1 MLIHTQYN
9 TTLRHYV
16 FDDYRP
22 DMAVTGIVLY
32 RSERKADP
40 DTRFDRSTRA
50 EAAGLALL
58 WPLVL
63 CIMLLY
69 GVARRVHQL
78 IRNKSH

>member
-1 MLIHTQYN
+1 MFLII
-9 TTLRHYV
+9 LGLIWL
-16 FDDYRP
+16 
-22 DMAVTGIVLY
+22 VTGVMLY
-32 RSERKADP
+32 RSERKPDH

-69 GVARRVHQL
+69 GIARRVHQL

>member
-1 MLIHTQYN
+1 MFLMI
-9 TTLRHYV
+9 
-16 FDDYRP
+16 
-22 DMAVTGIVLY
+22 TGLLWLATSVVLY
-32 RSERKADP
+32 RLERKPDP

-69 GVARRVHQL
+69 GVARRVHRL
-78 IRNKSH
+78 IRNK

>member
-1 MLIHTQYN
+1 MFLMITGLIW
-9 TTLRHYV
+9 L
-16 FDDYRP
+16 
-22 DMAVTGIVLY
+22 ATGAVLY
-32 RSERKADP
+32 RSERKPDP
-40 DTRFDRSTRA
+40 DTCFDCSTRA

-69 GVARRVHQL
+69 VVARRVHQL

>member
-1 MLIHTQYN
+1 MFLMITVLIWFATG
-9 TTLRHYV
+9 TV
-16 FDDYRP
+16 MYR
-22 DMAVTGIVLY
+22 L
-32 RSERKADP
+32 ERKPDP

-69 GVARRVHQL
+69 GVARRIHRL

>member
-1 MLIHTQYN
+1 MFLMITGLIW
-9 TTLRHYV
+9 L
-16 FDDYRP
+16 
-22 DMAVTGIVLY
+22 ATGVVMY
-32 RSERKADP
+32 RSEREPDP

-69 GVARRVHQL
+69 GVARRVHRL

>member
-1 MLIHTQYN
+1 MITGLIW
-9 TTLRHYV
+9 L
-16 FDDYRP
+16 
-22 DMAVTGIVLY
+22 ATGVVMY
-32 RSERKADP
+32 HSERKPDP

-69 GVARRVHQL
+69 GVAGRVHRL

>member
-1 MLIHTQYN
+1 MMITGLIW
-9 TTLRHYV
+9 L
-16 FDDYRP
+16 
-22 DMAVTGIVLY
+22 ATGAVLY
-32 RSERKADP
+32 RSERKPDP

-69 GVARRVHQL
+69 GVVRRVHRL
-78 IRNKSH
+78 IRNKLH